1 MQNKATTLFPREKE
15 EYYYAQSIIIIITQI
30 VFAELPEA
38 RGSGVVKLA
47 SSPPP
52 KSLQFKQK
60 QSSKGKHIQGQ
71 AETNTNTLAYSLK
84 QNSTYYNSVRMGGG
98 KMQYKNVLNQESRG
112 FAAGWGYGFGHIT
125 LPTLSLKCF
134 LGSLGKVNQI
144 QTNMEVSKMEISK
157 MEETEVRKSKFLL
170 GHHFWLEKA
179 EAKQNYGHREL

>member
-30 VFAELPEA
+30 VFAEFPEA
-38 RGSGVVKLA
+38 QGSGVVKLA
-47 SSPPP
+47 SSPPR
-52 KSLQFKQK
+52 KSLQFEQK

-84 QNSTYYNSVRMGGG
+84 QNSAYYNSVRMEGG

-125 LPTLSLKCF
+125 LPTLRLKCF

-144 QTNMEVSKMEISK
+144 QTNMEVSKMETSK
-157 MEETEVRKSKFLL
+157 MEETEVRESKFLL